1 MSREVSLINRVPFCS
16 VVFMDISCSSTCV
29 NCDIPPQGPSLSLP
43 KIYQGATEPWSTHCA
58 QTAGL
63 SPGHQNIPETQA
75 LPKAGLRGKA
85 GAVEGI
91 EDTHP
96 STAGPWTCVSC
107 RSHELSAHKAQDGS
121 EPKLFTATI
130 HIEADVY
137 RVCLSRPEIPH

>member
-16 VVFMDISCSSTCV
+16 VFFMDISCSSTVSIVTSRHRDPVCHS
-29 NCDIPPQGPSLSLP
+29 Q
-43 KIYQGATEPWSTHCA
+43 IYQGATEPWSTHCA

-63 SPGHQNIPETQA
+63 SPGHQNTPEAQV
-75 LPKAGLRGKA
+75 LPKAGLWGKA

-91 EDTHP
+91 EDTYP

-107 RSHELSAHKAQDGS
+107 RSHELSAHKAQDGN
-121 EPKLFTATI
+121 EPKLFTANI
-130 HIEADVY
+130 HTEADTY